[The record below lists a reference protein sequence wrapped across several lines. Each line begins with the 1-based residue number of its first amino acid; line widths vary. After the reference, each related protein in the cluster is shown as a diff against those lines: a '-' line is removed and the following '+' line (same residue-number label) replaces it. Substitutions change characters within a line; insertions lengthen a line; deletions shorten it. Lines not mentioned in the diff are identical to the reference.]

1 MIIRPFRRLILYW
14 FLLSGASLAQSFLFV
29 SPNTRDHLSDEDAA
43 GSLNSFEQSN
53 FLAVAKYLGKK
64 VCGAPH
70 IFSAE
75 GIYDG
80 AAENSSLL
88 TGCKNSQ
95 AQYLGALLGR
105 YAHQK
110 QILVFDPSPLPESK
124 ERLLMV
130 EFTTD
135 HPADT
140 VKHLRQYPISGATVL
155 FQGQVIQ
162 VYIWAVDHAED
173 AAVHRL
179 ADAEHAT
186 LREIPGKGTMIG
198 DELSR
203 VVAQH
208 AFDQR
213 IAAYERAH
221 HRSLSRLLGSKQLHD
236 MLDQPA
242 SEVPR

>member
-1 MIIRPFRRLILYW
+1 MPRSFSCTIL
-14 FLLSGASLAQSFLFV
+14 FCLLLAGACPAQTFLFV
-29 SPNTRDHLSDEDAA
+29 SPNTRDYLSDEDAA

-75 GIYDG
+75 GIYEG
-80 AAENSSLL
+80 AAENSSLI

-110 QILVFDPSPLPESK
+110 QILIFDPAPTRRSD
-124 ERLLMV
+124 ERLLII

-155 FQGQVIQ
+155 LQGQVFR
-162 VYIWAVDHAED
+162 VYVWATDHAED
-173 AAVHRL
+173 TAVHSL
-179 ADAEHAT
+179 ADGEHGT
-186 LREIPGKGTMIG
+186 IREIPGKGTMIG
-198 DELSR
+198 DKSR
-203 VVAQH
+203 IVAQH
-208 AFDQR
+208 AFDRR
-213 IAAYERAH
+213 IAAYERVH
-221 HRSLSRLLGSKQLHD
+221 HPPLSRLLWSKQLHD
-236 MLDQPA
+236 MLDQQA
-242 SEVPR
+242 AEVPR